1 MKKFCYETQYDV
13 IVAGGGVS
21 GTVAAIA
28 AGRMGAKVLIVEQ
41 SGYLGGALTGC
52 GVGPMMTFHAGEK
65 QVIRGIMEE
74 IVERLKNDGYSTGHI
89 YDTMQYISYLTPF
102 NAEGLKV
109 VLDEMTEEAGCQVL
123 FHTFIGGALC
133 EDDRI
138 TELRVYNKDGRHR
151 LSAAVY
157 IDATGDGD
165 VASFVGA
172 PMTKGRESD
181 GAAQPMTMNMKYVNV
196 DTEAIKNH
204 IRNHIEDFSRHQGNE
219 ELMDTVSRFSFCG
232 FQEEFRAAEAR
243 GELEIKR
250 EDVLC
255 FETDRPGEYIVNTT
269 RIIEHDAVNAY
280 SLSDAEVVGR
290 RQCRQ
295 LDKFLRAH
303 VPGFEHALLEFT
315 GPSVGVRGSRQ
326 LDGKYTLTA
335 DDILKRREFDSVIA
349 HSAYPIDIHNPKGL
363 GTDSRFLSEKGTYY
377 SIPYETL
384 YCEEITNLLV
394 AGRCISASFEAQ
406 AAIRTTPTAGALGHA
421 AGVAAALA
429 AQAARSAAGAE
440 AGVGKADAGPA
451 DDRGAETR
459 CCGEVAKVDV
469 KELQRQLAAQDA
481 FLDLKE

>member
-74 IVERLKNDGYSTGHI
+74 IVERLKNDGYSIGHI

-123 FHTFIGGALC
+123 FHTFIGGAEC
-133 EDDRI
+133 EGGRI
-138 TELRVYNKDGRHR
+138 TGLTVCNKDGIHK
-151 LSAAVY
+151 LEAAVY
-157 IDATGDGD
+157 IDGTGDGD
-165 VASFVGA
+165 VASFAGA

-243 GELEIKR
+243 GKLEIKR

-269 RIIEHDAVNAY
+269 RIIEHDAVNAA

-295 LDKFLRAH
+295 LDRFLRSH

-326 LDGKYTLTA
+326 LSGKYTLTA
-335 DDILKRREFDSVIA
+335 EDILKRREFDSVIA

-384 YCEEITNLLV
+384 YCEEIINLLV

-440 AGVGKADAGPA
+440 A
-451 DDRGAETR
+451 R
-459 CCGEVAKVDV
+459 CYGEVAKVDV

>member
-123 FHTFIGGALC
+123 FHTFIGGAEC
-133 EDDRI
+133 EGGRI
-138 TELRVYNKDGRHR
+138 TGLTVCNKDGIHK
-151 LSAAVY
+151 LEAAVY
-157 IDATGDGD
+157 IDGTGDGD
-165 VASFVGA
+165 VASFAGA

-196 DTEAIKNH
+196 DTATIKNH

-269 RIIEHDAVNAY
+269 RIIEHDAVNAA

-295 LDKFLRAH
+295 LDRFLRSH

-326 LDGKYTLTA
+326 LSGKYTLTA
-335 DDILKRREFDSVIA
+335 EDILKRREFDSVIA

-384 YCEEITNLLV
+384 YCEDITNLLV

-406 AAIRTTPTAGALGHA
+406 AAIRTTPTAGTLGHA

-440 AGVGKADAGPA
+440 A
-451 DDRGAETR
+451 R
-459 CCGEVAKVDV
+459 CYGEVAKVDV
-469 KELQRQLAAQDA
+469 KELQRHLVAQDA